1 MQIQLLAFASVLVLS
16 GSLTLGLAQT
26 PAGPPA
32 AANSQAAP
40 APDALTP
47 QMLGEMLR
55 SATTF
60 HELVAAMDLNR
71 SLGPD
76 QHLEGPDG
84 RLHHPMQRTVQTIG
98 AGVGAGA
105 AIGAMARGQKGVLI
119 GALIGG
125 AGGLIID
132 QILKHREN
140 SREREYAL
148 ESDAGYYEPHGH
160 EHDHPREFA
169 DRDDDQYQNRN

>member
-1 MQIQLLAFASVLVLS
+1 MQKQLFGAASVLAIAGTIAMGQS
-16 GSLTLGLAQT
+16 AGQT
-26 PAGPPA
+26 HPAGPPA
-32 AANSQAAP
+32 AQTQAAP
-40 APDALTP
+40 NELTP

-60 HELVAAMDLNR
+60 HELVAQMNLDR

-76 QHLEGPDG
+76 QHIEGPDG

-105 AIGAMARGQKGVLI
+105 AIGAMSRSERGVLI
-119 GALIGG
+119 GALVGG

-140 SREREYAL
+140 SRAREYAPASDGDAPYERPL
-148 ESDAGYYEPHGH
+148 EWG
-160 EHDHPREFA
+160 
-169 DRDDDQYQNRN
+169 NRNNDQDSDPN